1 MVPRWRW
8 IRWIWLPV
16 VAAAACREPTS
27 SPEIAKSDAPSA
39 NGTATATAETAAPT
53 VQSSAAPVVLP
64 PLPSYQPLAVSGFE
78 SAVVSNPVGPSQTVV
93 VATHGNF
100 DSPDWQCEIFR
111 GIVGA
116 KAFVLCPRGMARPDS
131 PSKTDIRFTYA
142 NNNALES
149 EVLLGRTALR
159 QTMADRL
166 PNKPAI
172 YAGFSLGAI
181 MGITILSRS
190 APGTFDRAVLI
201 EGGYDKITPD
211 KAKAIAAAGIAKI
224 LFGCGQTACFAG
236 AKSRMAMLAK
246 AGIQSRVV
254 GDPKAGHTY
263 DGPVAQ
269 AVTAEWP
276 WLTE

>member
-1 MVPRWRW
+1 MAPTWQW
-8 IRWIWLPV
+8 MRWIWLPV
-16 VAAAACREPTS
+16 VAAAACAEPTS
-27 SPEIAKSDAPSA
+27 SPEIVKSDAPTA
-39 NGTATATAETAAPT
+39 IGTATATAETAAPT
-53 VQSSAAPVVLP
+53 IQSSAAPVVLP

-78 SAVVSNPVGPSQTVV
+78 SAVVSNPDGPTQTVV

-131 PSKTDIRFTYA
+131 PSRTDIRFTYA
-142 NNNALES
+142 NNNALEN
-149 EVLLGRTALR
+149 ELLLGLTALR

-181 MGITILSRS
+181 MGVTILSRS
-190 APGTFDRAVLI
+190 APGTFHRAILI

-211 KAKAIAAAGIAKI
+211 KAKAFAAAGITKI
-224 LFGCGQTACFAG
+224 LFGCGQSACLAG
-236 AKSRMAMLAK
+236 AKTRMGMLEK

-254 GDPKAGHTY
+254 GDAKAGHTY
-263 DGPVAQ
+263 DGPVAA

-276 WLTE
+276 WLID